1 MIGKKNEKVFQTSHI
16 GDMIRGALTAIPHRQ
31 IGAAKDIGSSGS
43 GKTTL
48 LRCVNLLKEFHR
60 GHVPIDG
67 EEIEYPE
74 KMNPRSSFQTQFF
87 PTIARLPAGLQAHS
101 TRSNRPQTLDP
112 AITYPYIPVEEIAG
126 WITMSGYKLKLV
138 IEF

>member
-1 MIGKKNEKVFQTSHI
+1 LIGKKNEKVFQTSHI

-87 PTIARLPAGLQAHS
+87 SPHRTVAGKITGSFHARLPATG
-101 TRSNRPQTLDP
+101 TRPCHYVLLHTSRRDCRLDHN
-112 AITYPYIPVEEIAG
+112 VR
-126 WITMSGYKLKLV
+126 V
-138 IEF
+138 